1 MKIALS
7 DCMLMSGVLLLA
19 GSAALAQPASHGPS
33 LADKHFLHVAM
44 GANMTEIEAAKI
56 ALQKAQ
62 SADVKAFAQQM
73 IQDHTAL
80 GEKAGPVAE
89 SAGVKPPSTLP
100 LASRQ
105 ELAHLKAVS
114 DQHFDA
120 VFIRDMV
127 KDHEGAAGLFKAEA
141 KDGHDAQVKD
151 LAKGALPTIEEHLD
165 MIRQIEKAHH
175 LNSAAK

>member
-1 MKIALS
+1 MKRVS
-7 DCMLMSGVLLLA
+7 SSCMLLSGVLLLA
-19 GSAALAQPASHGPS
+19 GSAAIAQPASHGPS
-33 LADKHFLHVAM
+33 DKHFLHVAM

-62 SADVKAFAQQM
+62 SDDVKAFAQQM

-80 GEKAGPVAE
+80 GEKAGPVAR
-89 SAGVKPPSTLP
+89 SAGVTPPSALP
-100 LASRQ
+100 AASQQ

-127 KDHEGAAGLFKAEA
+127 KDHVGAVGLFKTEA
-141 KDGHDAQVKD
+141 KDGRDPQVKD
-151 LAKGALPTIEEHLD
+151 FAQDALPTIEEHLD